1 MYLEKCFKKYKTFYN
16 EECTQTYEHLC
27 TTLTV
32 TKFVDDCSTEYTD
45 ECRGYN
51 SNCVKVPRQVCQS
64 KPVRK
69 QIEKCADVPSQSCRR
84 IPFRKPEKVCKNV
97 PSRECKNVPNVEISD
112 QCSPYNDET
121 CQELELCIAN
131 CLKTCKPIPV
141 QLCENNT
148 KYLPIKVPIR
158 ICD

>member
-1 MYLEKCFKKYKTFYN
+1 MEKCFKKYKTFYN
-16 EECTQTYEHLC
+16 EECSQTYEHLC

-32 TKFVDDCSTEYTD
+32 TKFVDECSTEYTD

-51 SNCVKVPRQVCQS
+51 SDCVKVPRQVCHS

-84 IPFRKPEKVCKNV
+84 TPFRKPEKVCKNV
-97 PSRECKNVPNVEISD
+97 PSKECKNIPKVRITEE
-112 QCSPYNDET
+112 CSPYTDKP
-121 CQELELCIAN
+121 CQELELCKTN
-131 CLKTCKPIPV
+131 CLNICKPIPV
-141 QLCENNT
+141 QVCENNT
-148 KYLPIKVPIR
+148 KYHPIKVPIR